1 MVSESYAKKYVKV
14 HRITS
19 INDPVTGLPGKQI
32 ELVEVRP
39 RTSDV
44 FSGAGEEAKMIK
56 EILSQFQT
64 LGVFPSIRDIVLPKL
79 TMFLTE
85 DEYGR
90 LGIRF
95 EVNDTYELI
104 LKDGAVSLKLFKEG
118 V

>member
-1 MVSESYAKKYVKV
+1 MSSESYTKKYVKV

-44 FSGAGEEAKMIK
+44 FSGVGEEAKLVK

-64 LGVFPSIRDIVLPKL
+64 LGMFPSMREIVLPKL

-95 EVNDTYELI
+95 EVNDIYELI
-104 LKDGAVSLKLFKEG
+104 LKDGTISLRLFKEG

>member
-1 MVSESYAKKYVKV
+1 MTGESYAKKYVRV

-19 INDPVTGLPGKQI
+19 INDPETGLPGKQI

-44 FSGAGEEAKMIK
+44 FSGVGEEARLVKG
-56 EILSQFQT
+56 ILSQFQN
-64 LGVFPSIRDIVLPKL
+64 LGIFPPMREMILPKL

-85 DEYGR
+85 NEYER

-95 EVNDTYELI
+95 EVNDTYEII
-104 LKDGAVSLKLFKEG
+104 LKDGAISLKLFKEG